1 MTKEAQSTPNT
12 EKQNMANESTENQS
26 TENQAEHSPA
36 VKKKRPLWKK
46 LLCISAVIFL
56 PIFAL
61 LATLATNQGQRG
73 LIQLVD
79 KLMDGL
85 SIEQVEGG
93 LQNGLTLHNVKFQSE
108 GVDTQIQQAHLQ
120 LDLSC
125 LLKAKVCLQ
134 DLSIQQPQIHID
146 TTKLP
151 PSEEKDKDPSPMKK
165 IHLPVAVQ
173 ADNVQVQDLALTI
186 DKTQINLAHF
196 STALSLNN
204 ESGFTLATTQ
214 INDLLVQTYGTPE
227 EEKTAQK
234 TESKASQAAG
244 QAIDWQQLEQSLTPA
259 LLGNLNKI
267 ELPFDLHITDIQ
279 GKNWQY
285 QQHFDSAN
293 KGQDNAQNKAPQTET
308 APAPTQ
314 QIEVSSLQINADATG
329 NQVQLHNLN
338 IASSVGTLAGQGTM
352 QLDEDFPLDFQLNS
366 QLKGYAPLNIP
377 QGDLSLQLSGKLRGQ
392 TQLHLQ
398 SKGDIN
404 AELVGNVALNQ
415 EKTPFDLKLTSKSLQ
430 YPFDKKE
437 KDPLKV
443 QNLMLS
449 LTGDLLAY
457 QAQLNADVS
466 GMSTPK
472 TQITSQINGKLW
484 QANIT
489 QFALNTLQGKAN
501 LSGEVNWQ
509 KGVQWQSAVDFSQLN
524 ITQYLPSMPAVL
536 SGHFSSQGQVD
547 GQNWTINVP
556 DLDINGTLSR
566 QPLSLKGE
574 LSADN
579 NKWLQVP
586 NLLLNY
592 GENRIAMQG
601 QISQQSDL
609 SLDIHAPNLRG
620 LLPELSATLFGYVK
634 LKGDIREPNLN
645 VDLTGNNIR
654 FQQLQL
660 NKFAVKGDIRSH
672 QVISGDLNA
681 NVTGLKYA
689 DVEIN
694 QATLALSGDEK
705 NHQLQLQ
712 SQGKPVAANLKIAG
726 NFDRTSQIWKGQIS
740 GVDIQSPVGK
750 WQTNQGV
757 TVTYNQNK
765 IEAAISSHCWLNS
778 DIELCFPKNFTAGK
792 NGEVPFQVRKL
803 DLALI
808 NKLLDKE
815 QNQTQIKGQLQSQG
829 TVAWFSDKPLKLNV
843 QVAGNHLSVAQ
854 KIDYRTFNLAI
865 PKVDIKAQMENNNLN
880 LDSAIDL
887 VENGRITTALKLQDL
902 AKSRTLGGNI
912 SIQRLNL
919 NLAKQLLSSGEK
931 INGEIAANLT
941 LGGNLNAP
949 LIHGNFDVNRLN
961 ATMKSLPFTIKEGNL
976 SMRFAGNRSTLQ
988 GYVQSPESRLNI
1000 TGEADWKDVEHWNT
1014 RVQAKAD
1021 RFNVNIPSMAKLKIS
1036 PNVELTANPKLLDI
1050 SGTVDI
1056 PWARIAIEELPDSAV
1071 AVSGDEVILDGP
1083 DKTKVGV
1090 KNGEIKARTKSGMEI
1105 RSDLKIN
1112 IGDDVTLNAYGLNT
1126 SLNGL
1131 LSVKQDKGKLGLFGQ
1146 IYLKNGRYAS
1156 FGQDL
1161 LIRKGQISFSG
1172 LPSQPMLNIE
1182 AIRNPTA
1189 MENSNITAGVKVIG
1203 IATAPQ
1209 VTVFSDPASSQD
1221 EALSYLLTGRS
1232 LENSGEAGS
1241 GGSIGAALLGMG
1253 LAKSGKLVGGI
1264 GEAFGVQDLSLGTQ
1278 GVGDSSKVTVSGN
1291 ITPRLQLK
1299 YGVGLFDGLAEFT
1312 VRYKLLPQLYLQSV
1326 SGVNQAVDLLYH
1338 FDF

>member
-1 MTKEAQSTPNT
+1 MTKEAQSTPNM
-12 EKQNMANESTENQS
+12 EKHGTENQS
-26 TENQAEHSPA
+26 IENQGAENQAEQSPSL
-36 VKKKRPLWKK
+36 KKKRPLWKK

-56 PIFAL
+56 PVFAL
-61 LATLATNQGQRG
+61 LAPLATNQGQRG

-79 KLMDGL
+79 KLMDSL

-108 GVDTQIQQAHLQ
+108 GVDTTIPQAHLR

-125 LLKAKVCLQ
+125 LLQAKVCLQ
-134 DLSIQQPQIHID
+134 DLSIQKPQIHID
-146 TTKLP
+146 TSLLP
-151 PSEEKDKDPSPMKK
+151 PSQEKDKDPSSMKK

-173 ADNVQVQDLALTI
+173 ADNVEVQDLALTI
-186 DKTQINLAHF
+186 DQTQINLAHF

-204 ESGFTLATTQ
+204 ESGFTLEPTQ

-227 EEKTAQK
+227 EEKTTQK
-234 TESKASQAAG
+234 TESKPAQPAG
-244 QAIDWQQLEQSLTPA
+244 QAIDWQQLEQHLTPA
-259 LLGNLNKI
+259 LLGNLDKI

-285 QQHFDSAN
+285 QQHFSRKN
-293 KGQDNAQNKAPQTET
+293 ETQDNAQNKAEKSET
-308 APAPTQ
+308 IPVPTQ
-314 QIEVSSLQINADATG
+314 QIEVSALQIKADATG

-338 IASSVGTLAGQGTM
+338 IASSLGTLAGQGSM
-352 QLDEDFPLDFQLNS
+352 QLDDDFPLDFELNS

-377 QGDLSLQLSGKLRGQ
+377 QGDLSLQLSGKLRGK

-430 YPFDKKE
+430 YPFDEKE

-443 QNLMLS
+443 QNLTLN
-449 LTGDLLAY
+449 LTGDLLDY

-472 TQITSQINGKLW
+472 TQISSQINGKLW

-489 QFALNTLQGKAN
+489 QFELNTLQGKAN

-509 KGVQWQSAVDFSQLN
+509 KGVQWQSAVDFSKLN

-566 QPLSLKGE
+566 QPLSLKGK

-579 NKWLQVP
+579 NKWLQIP

-601 QISQQSDL
+601 GIGQQSDL

-645 VDLTGNNIR
+645 VDLSGNNIR

-660 NKFAVKGDIRSH
+660 NKFAVKGDIRS
-672 QVISGDLNA
+672 QKIISGDLNA

-689 DVEIN
+689 DVAIS
-694 QATLALSGDEK
+694 QATFALSGDEK

-750 WQTNQGV
+750 WQTNQGIAV
-757 TVTYNQNK
+757 NYNQNK
-765 IEAAISSHCWLNS
+765 MEASISSHCWLNS

-815 QNQTQIKGQLQSQG
+815 QSQTKIKGQLQSQG

-843 QVAGNHLSVAQ
+843 QVAGNHLSVAK

-887 VENGRITTALKLQDL
+887 MENGRITTALKLQDL
-902 AKSRTLGGNI
+902 AKSRTLGGTIN
-912 SIQRLNL
+912 IQRLNL

-931 INGEIAANLT
+931 IDGEIAANLT

-949 LIHGNFDVNRLN
+949 LIHGNFDVNHLS
-961 ATMKSLPFTIKEGNL
+961 ATMKSLPFTIKDGNL

-988 GYVQSPESRLNI
+988 GYVRNAESRLDI
-1000 TGEADWKDVEHWNT
+1000 SGEANWKDIDNWNT
-1014 RVQAKAD
+1014 RIKAQAD
-1021 RFNVNIPSMAKLKIS
+1021 RFNMNIPSMAKLKIS
-1036 PNVELTANPKLLDI
+1036 PNVELVASPKLLEI
-1050 SGTVDI
+1050 SGSVDI
-1056 PWARIAIEELPDSAV
+1056 PWARIAIEALPDSAV
-1071 AVSGDEVILDGP
+1071 TVSPDEVILDGP
-1083 DKTKVGV
+1083 DKTKIGV
-1090 KNGEIKARTKSGMEI
+1090 KKGEIKARTKNGMEI

-1112 IGDDVTLNAYGLNT
+1112 IGNDVTLKAYGLNT
-1126 SLNGL
+1126 NLDGL

-1146 IYLKNGRYAS
+1146 IYLKNGRYTAY
-1156 FGQDL
+1156 GQDL
-1161 LIRKGQISFSG
+1161 LIRKGQINFSG

-1203 IATAPQ
+1203 LATSPQ
-1209 VTVFSDPASSQD
+1209 VTVFSNPATSQD

-1241 GGSIGAALLGMG
+1241 GGAIGAALLGIG

-1264 GEAFGVQDLSLGTQ
+1264 GEAFGIQDLSLGTQ
-1278 GVGDSSKVTVSGN
+1278 GVGDNSKVTVSGN

-1299 YGVGLFDGLAEFT
+1299 YGIGLFDGLAEFT

-1326 SGVNQAVDLLYH
+1326 SGVNQAFDLLYH

>member
-1 MTKEAQSTPNT
+1 MTKETQQTIPSSQETQHQTAEQQSG
-12 EKQNMANESTENQS
+12 ENQ
-26 TENQAEHSPA
+26 TEQSPSP
-36 VKKKRPLWKK
+36 KKKRSLWRM
-46 LLCISAVIFL
+46 LLCLSAVIFL
-56 PIFAL
+56 PIFVL
-61 LATLATNQGQRG
+61 LATLATSQGQRG

-79 KLMDGL
+79 KLMDSL
-85 SIEQVEGG
+85 SIAQIEGG

-108 GVDTQIQQAHLQ
+108 GVDTQVQQAHLQ
-120 LDLSC
+120 LDLAC
-125 LLKAKVCLQ
+125 LLKAKICLN
-134 DLSIQQPQIHID
+134 DLTIQQPKIQID
-146 TTKLP
+146 TSRLP
-151 PSEEKDKDPSPMKK
+151 PSEEKDNNPSPMKK
-165 IHLPVAVQ
+165 IHLPVAIQV
-173 ADNVQVQDLALTI
+173 DNVQVQDLALNI
-186 DKTQINLAHF
+186 DQTQINLAHF

-204 ESGFTLATTQ
+204 ESGFTLAPTH
-214 INDLLVQTYGTPE
+214 INDLLVQTYALSE
-227 EEKTAQK
+227 KEKNAEKTAIK
-234 TESKASQAAG
+234 STKPTT
-244 QAIDWQQLEQSLTPA
+244 QAIDWQQLEQTLTPA
-259 LLGNLNKI
+259 LLANLSKI

-285 QQHFDSAN
+285 QPHFN
-293 KGQDNAQNKAPQTET
+293 RQNNT
-308 APAPTQ
+308 AKNEATSTDTQ
-314 QIEVSSLQINADATG
+314 QIDVPSLQIKADATG
-329 NQVQLHNLN
+329 DQIQLQSLN
-338 IASSVGTLAGQGTM
+338 ITSSVGTLEGQGTM
-352 QLDEDFPLDFQLNS
+352 QLDEDFPLNFQLNS
-366 QLKGYAPLNIP
+366 QLKGYAPLTIP
-377 QGDLSLQLSGKLRGQ
+377 QADLNVQLSGKLRGQ

-415 EKTPFDLKLTSKSLQ
+415 EKTPFDLKLTSKNLQ

-443 QNLMLS
+443 QNVMLN
-449 LTGDLLAY
+449 LNGDLLAY
-457 QAQLNADVS
+457 HAQLNAEVS
-466 GMSTPK
+466 GMGVPK
-472 TQITSQINGKLW
+472 TQLTSQLHGKLW
-484 QANIT
+484 QVSIE
-489 QFALNTLQGKAN
+489 QFELNALQGNAH
-501 LSGEVNWQ
+501 LSCEVNWQ

-524 ITQYLPSMPAVL
+524 LTPYLPSMPALL
-536 SGHFSSQGQVD
+536 SGNFSSQGQID
-547 GQNWTINVP
+547 GQNWAIQVP
-556 DLDINGTLSR
+556 DLTINGTLSR
-566 QPLSLKGE
+566 QPLSLKGK
-574 LSADN
+574 LSADST
-579 NKWLQVP
+579 KWLSVP

-601 QISQQSDL
+601 EISQQSDL

-620 LLPELSATLFGYVK
+620 LLPELSATLFGYAK
-634 LKGDIREPNLN
+634 LKGDIREPNLS

-660 NKFAVKGDIRSH
+660 NKFAIKGDIRSH
-672 QVISGDLNA
+672 QIISGELNA
-681 NVTGLKYA
+681 NVAGLKYA
-689 DVEIN
+689 DVAIN

-712 SQGKPVAANLKIAG
+712 SQGKPVAANLKIVG
-726 NFDRTSQIWKGQIS
+726 NFDRTSQNWKGQIS

-750 WQTNQGV
+750 WQTNQGI
-757 TVTYNQNK
+757 TVNYNQNN
-765 IEAAISSHCWLNS
+765 ITATVSSHCWLNS
-778 DIELCFPKNFTAGK
+778 DVELCFPQTFTAGK

-829 TVAWFSDKPLKLNV
+829 SVAWFSDKPLKLNV
-843 QVAGNHLSVAQ
+843 QVTGNHLSVAQ

-865 PKVDIKAQMENNNLN
+865 PKVDINAQMENNNLN

-887 VENGRITTALKLQDL
+887 AEQGRVTSNLKLQDL
-902 AKSRTLGGNI
+902 AKSRTLGGSL
-912 SIQRLNL
+912 SIHRLNL
-919 NLAKQLLSSGEK
+919 NLANQLLSSGEK
-931 INGEIAANLT
+931 VKGEIEANLT
-941 LGGNLNAP
+941 FGGNLNSP
-949 LIHGNFDVNRLN
+949 LIHGNFDVNHLT
-961 ATMKSLPFTIKEGNL
+961 ATMKSLPFTIKDGNL

-988 GYVQSPESRLNI
+988 GYVESPESRLDI
-1000 TGEADWKDVEHWNT
+1000 TGNADWKDIDHWNT
-1014 RVQAKAD
+1014 HVQAKAD

-1036 PNVELTANPKLLDI
+1036 PNVELNANPKLLDI

-1056 PWARIAIEELPDSAV
+1056 PWARIAIEQLPDSAV
-1071 AVSGDEVILDGP
+1071 TVSSDEVILDGP
-1083 DKTKVGV
+1083 DKTKVGL

-1105 RSDLKIN
+1105 RSDLKIS
-1112 IGDDVTLNAYGLNT
+1112 IGNDVTLNAYGLNT

-1146 IYLKNGRYAS
+1146 IYLKNGRYAAY
-1156 FGQDL
+1156 GQDL

-1203 IATAPQ
+1203 LATAPQ

-1264 GEAFGVQDLSLGTQ
+1264 GEAFGVQNLSLGTQ

-1326 SGVNQAVDLLYH
+1326 SGVNQAFDLLYH
-1338 FDF
+1338 FEF